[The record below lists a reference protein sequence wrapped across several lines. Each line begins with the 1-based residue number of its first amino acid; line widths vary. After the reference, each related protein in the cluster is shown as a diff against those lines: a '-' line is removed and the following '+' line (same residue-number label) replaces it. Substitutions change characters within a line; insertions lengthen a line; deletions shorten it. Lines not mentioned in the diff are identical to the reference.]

1 MAPVWTF
8 TRLTLREASRSK
20 LLALAFGLTLL
31 YVGLVGWG
39 VKAIADHAANAVEAV
54 TSGAGVE
61 LMAFFFGTFML
72 TLLAVFVAG
81 HSTRQESENGLLQAI
96 LTKPIRR
103 SQLLAGRWLG
113 SALVLAV
120 WVALFTVGVV
130 AVVGWAVGFYPPSP
144 AQAGGLLLLQSLVV
158 LSLRLLFGSFLGTL
172 ASGIVPLLIW
182 GLAQIAGLVEQVGH
196 ALGIS
201 SLVTAGIV
209 SSLIVPTD
217 VLARGSSYYLLPD
230 MLALGGQN
238 LDLAAAR
245 GDPFVSLSPV
255 AVPMLAWSVLY
266 AVAIFA
272 LGARI
277 FARRDV

>member
-31 YVGLVGWG
+31 YVCLVGWG
-39 VKAIADHAANAVEAV
+39 VKAIADHSSNAVAAI
-54 TSGAGVE
+54 TSGAGLE
-61 LMAFFFGTFML
+61 LMAFFFGAFML

-81 HSTRQESENGLLQAI
+81 HSTRQESENGLLQAV

-103 SQLLAGRWLG
+103 VEMLAGRWLG
-113 SALVLAV
+113 SALILAV
-120 WVALFTVGVV
+120 WVALFTAGIV
-130 AVVGWAVGFYPPSP
+130 AVVGWAVDFYPPYP
-144 AQAGGLLLLQSLVV
+144 VQAGALMLLQSLVV

-182 GLAQIAGLVEQVGH
+182 GLARIAGFVEE
-196 ALGIS
+196 LGRVLSIT

-217 VLARGSSYYLLPD
+217 VLARASSYYLLPD
-230 MLALGGQN
+230 ILSLGGQD
-238 LDLAAAR
+238 LGLAAAR
-245 GDPFVSLSPV
+245 GNPFVSLSPI
-255 AVPMLAWSVLY
+255 ATPMLVWSILY
-266 AVAIFA
+266 ALAMFA

-277 FARRDV
+277 LSRRDV